1 MSTLGTEPLLLTRL
15 LLAKLNTEFLRALAI
30 VKIFMWV
37 LGANGRF
44 LSGEAVVG
52 S

>member
-1 MSTLGTEPLLLTRL
+1 MSIWGTEPLLLTRL
-15 LLAKLNTEFLRALAI
+15 LLVKLNTEFLRALAI
-30 VKIFMWV
+30 VKIFLWV
-37 LGANGRF
+37 LGAYGWF